1 MENKHLGSMA
11 RFGIVA
17 ALLLFL
23 VFPVSASMVSFMVVE
38 TGLNDEIVSTQYA
51 SLWEGGLMEA
61 FFNAGH
67 IVTNYPI
74 TRMDKK
80 PANDLSGSIRN
91 DFNEAIEGGAEYFL
105 LGYLDHQIRG
115 RSAVPT
121 GITIKLYRTDSREL
135 IFEQDFPAG
144 TGRNL
149 NEEYQLAQNTARLII
164 VNIKDR

>member
-1 MENKHLGSMA
+1 MNFKHLGSMT
-11 RFGIVA
+11 RCGIIM
-17 ALLLFL
+17 ALLVLL

-38 TGLNDEIVSTQYA
+38 TGLNDEIVSSQYA

-67 IVTNYPI
+67 IVTNCPI

-80 PANDLSGSIRN
+80 PTTDLSGSIRN
-91 DFNEAIEGGAEYFL
+91 DFNEAIEGGAEYFI
-105 LGYLDHQIRG
+105 LGYLEHQIQG

-121 GITIKLYRTDSREL
+121 EITIKLYRTDSQEL
-135 IFEQDFPAG
+135 IFEQIFPAG

-149 NEEYQLAQNTARLII
+149 NEEYQLAQNAARLII
-164 VNIKDR
+164 ANIKDR